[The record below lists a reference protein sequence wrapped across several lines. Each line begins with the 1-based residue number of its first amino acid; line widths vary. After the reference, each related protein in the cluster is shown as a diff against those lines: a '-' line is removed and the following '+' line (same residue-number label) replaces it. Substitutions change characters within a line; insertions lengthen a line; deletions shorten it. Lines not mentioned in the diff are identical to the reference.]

1 MDRTQ
6 RPERKN
12 RRLGKT
18 FENYVASLF
27 NEQEWVLEDR
37 SSDTAHEIG
46 RSIEGDMAY
55 DWIIRHRLSGR
66 RFIIECK
73 YRIRFHEQSGHE
85 GIWVAR
91 PWQLSRYRDY
101 QKEKGYDYFLIIG
114 VGGTPNKPNYM
125 YSIPLSEMRYEFVW
139 RTRLNRFARDP
150 QMAFTLTQDGQL
162 R

>member
-1 MDRTQ
+1 
-6 RPERKN
+6 
-12 RRLGKT
+12 
-18 FENYVASLF
+18 
-27 NEQEWVLEDR
+27 
-37 SSDTAHEIG
+37 
-46 RSIEGDMAY
+46 
-55 DWIIRHRLSGR
+55 
-66 RFIIECK
+66 
-73 YRIRFHEQSGHE
+73 
-85 GIWVAR
+85 
-91 PWQLSRYRDY
+91 LSRYRDY